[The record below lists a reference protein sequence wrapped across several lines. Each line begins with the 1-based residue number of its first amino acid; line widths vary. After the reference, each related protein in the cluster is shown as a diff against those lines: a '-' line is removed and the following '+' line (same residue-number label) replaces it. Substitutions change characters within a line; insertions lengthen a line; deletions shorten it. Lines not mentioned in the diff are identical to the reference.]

1 MRVYLSIDMEG
12 IAGVV
17 HEDQTNPVDPRC
29 ASEYGRFR
37 RLMTF
42 EANAAIEGALAGGA
56 TRVLVNDSHWS
67 MRNLLAEDLHPGAE
81 LVSGGAKSWSMME
94 GIDAG
99 WDLAALIGY
108 HAKAG
113 TANAIL
119 DHTYTDRIFDVRLNG
134 TSVGEVGINAAL
146 AGAFGVPISLVTGD
160 KALGMEARALLG
172 DRVQTIAVKEA
183 VSRQA
188 ARHLSPETAR
198 ALIRDSMREV
208 VEDARRHGVARA
220 KRFIVPAPTT
230 VEVDFVQTVH
240 ADNASMAP
248 GIIRTGPRTVSSR
261 HEDFREVFRA
271 FRTMFNLGGL
281 E

>member
-29 ASEYGRFR
+29 AGEYGRFR
-37 RLMTF
+37 RLMTL
-42 EANAAIEGALAGGA
+42 EANAAVEGALAGGA
-56 TRVLVNDSHWS
+56 TRVLVNDSHWT
-67 MRNLLAEDLHPGAE
+67 MRNLLAEEMHPGAE
-81 LVSGGAKSWSMME
+81 LISGGPKTWSMME

-119 DHTYTDRIFDVRLNG
+119 DHTYTDRILDVRLNG
-134 TSVGEVGINAAL
+134 TSVGELGINAAL

-183 VSRQA
+183 VSHRA

-208 VEDARRHGVARA
+208 VEDTRRHGVARA
-220 KRFIVPAPTT
+220 KRFLMPAPTT
-230 VEVDFVQTVH
+230 LEVDFALTVH
-240 ADNASMAP
+240 ADHAAMMP
-248 GIIRTGPRTVSSR
+248 GTFRTSPRTVGAR
-261 HEDFREVFRA
+261 HDDFRELFRA

-281 E
+281 D

>member
-29 ASEYGRFR
+29 AGEYGRFR

-56 TRVLVNDSHWS
+56 TRVLVNDSHWT

-81 LVSGGAKSWSMME
+81 LVSGGPKSWSMME

-99 WDLAALIGY
+99 WDLAAFIGY

-119 DHTYTDRIFDVRLNG
+119 DHTYTDCIFDVRLNG
-134 TSVGEVGINAAL
+134 TSVGELGINAAL

-188 ARHLSPETAR
+188 ARHLSPDTAR

-271 FRTMFNLGGL
+271 FRTMFNLGGV